1 MRARALR
8 AGPALAL
15 AALCAAGAALRL
27 SLLDQSFLSDELA
40 TYWDISFRSL
50 GDLFSTIHSDAEIS
64 PPLSFVLSWIG
75 LKVSAEPEWVRV
87 FSFLAGTATMPVLYL
102 IGKRISGRGMGLTA
116 AALAVLRAVHGL
128 LLDRGPRLRGD
139 DVPGRPDAPS

>member
-27 SLLDQSFLSDELA
+27 GLLGQSFLSDELA
-40 TYWDISFRSL
+40 TYWDISFRSF
-50 GDLFSTIHSDAEIS
+50 GDLLSTIHSDAEIS

-75 LKVSAEPEWVRV
+75 LKVSAEPEWVRA
-87 FSFLAGTATMPVLYL
+87 FSLLAGVATIPVLYL
-102 IGKRISGRGMGLTA
+102 IGERVSGRAMGLTA
-116 AALAVLRAVHGL
+116 AGL
-128 LLDRGPRLRGD
+128 TTFAPFMVFYSTEARG
-139 DVPGRPDAPS
+139 